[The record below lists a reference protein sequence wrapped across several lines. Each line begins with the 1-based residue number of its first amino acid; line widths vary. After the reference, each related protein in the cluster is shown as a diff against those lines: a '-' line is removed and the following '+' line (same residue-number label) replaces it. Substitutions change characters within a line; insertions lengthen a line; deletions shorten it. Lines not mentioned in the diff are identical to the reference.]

1 MLHFIGFGLQKRR
14 FGFLVHCIQLVKSGL
29 LFGFF
34 FFGFVGIHGFEKFF
48 LSFGF
53 GQIRQVGTV
62 HGRWWWSRRI
72 SRRLKVAATQN
83 TSKKQKTKRVRSN
96 KSIDWYDI
104 EEHDSGSTY
113 GWWACR

>member
-1 MLHFIGFGLQKRR
+1 MLHFIGFGLQERR

-53 GQIRQVGTV
+53 GQIGQVGTV
-62 HGRWWWSRRI
+62 HGRW
-72 SRRLKVAATQN
+72 
-83 TSKKQKTKRVRSN
+83 
-96 KSIDWYDI
+96 
-104 EEHDSGSTY
+104 
-113 GWWACR
+113 